1 MKLQKTQ
8 NCHSNPEEK
17 NKAGG
22 TTLPDFRL
30 YYKTTVIEAE
40 WYWHE
45 KRHVYTPMN
54 RIERAEINPPTYGQF
69 IFNKG
74 GNNIQWR
81 KDSLSNKWCWGNWMA
96 TCKSKKLEH
105 YFTPYTKINSK

>member
-17 NKAGG
+17 NRAGG

-45 KRHVYTPMN
+45 KRHVYTSKN

-81 KDSLSNKWCWGNWMA
+81 KDSLSNKWCWENWMA
-96 TCKSKKLEH
+96 TCKAMKLGYSLITFKK
-105 YFTPYTKINSK
+105 TNSK